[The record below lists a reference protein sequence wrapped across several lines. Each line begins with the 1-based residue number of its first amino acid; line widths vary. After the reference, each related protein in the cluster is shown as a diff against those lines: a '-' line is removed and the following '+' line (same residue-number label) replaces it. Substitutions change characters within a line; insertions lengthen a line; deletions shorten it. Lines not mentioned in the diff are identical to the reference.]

1 MNTLLINGVRVC
13 RVVSHTCTPDII
25 YQTTDGR
32 VYVDADV
39 GYLTNGGV
47 FPAGRLEADA
57 SSHELIR
64 LCGRCEC
71 GNKGDGYCLP
81 EEQTPLLAKLA
92 KKGE

>member
-1 MNTLLINGVRVC
+1 MSTLQINGTSVC
-13 RVVSHTCTPDII
+13 RTVAHKCTSDII
-25 YQTTDGR
+25 YQTADGR

-71 GNKGDGYCLP
+71 KDRGDGYCLP
-81 EEQTPLLAKLA
+81 AK
-92 KKGE
+92 GGV

>member
-1 MNTLLINGVRVC
+1 MSSLQINGVNVGR
-13 RVVSHTCTPDII
+13 TITLKCTSDIV

-71 GNKGDGYCLP
+71 SNRGDGYCLP
-81 EEQTPLLAKLA
+81 AK
-92 KKGE
+92 GV

>member
-1 MNTLLINGVRVC
+1 MNTLLINGVVVC

-57 SSHELIR
+57 SSHDLIR

-71 GNKGDGYCLP
+71 GNKRGDGYCLP
-81 EEQTPLLAKLA
+81 EEQTLLAKLA